1 MTTRVLFFD
10 TSAIIKIFLQEKG
23 SDVVKWLIQTKAT
36 SRLHFV
42 INEQVCKEFSERIKE
57 FSVSR
62 PHLNI
67 NAERILNLFFNHYVG
82 CKFRVI
88 GQEIISNTK
97 EEQNLSIII
106 KELNLITGKNDW
118 DALHYQSMV
127 NALAFLGGES
137 HPILVSG
144 DNDFVKKV
152 ARKGYRVINLNKQ
165 SLKEVKVWHNNAFN
179 IDAHKYGI

>member
-1 MTTRVLFFD
+1 MATKVLFFD

-23 SDVVKWLIQTKAT
+23 SDVVKWLIQTKAA

-42 INEQVCKEFSERIKE
+42 INEKVCNEFSERIKE

-67 NAERILNLFFNHYVG
+67 NAERTLNLFFNHYAG
-82 CKFRVI
+82 YKFRVI

-97 EEQNLSIII
+97 EEQNLSMIIE
-106 KELNLITGKNDW
+106 ELNLTIGKNDW
-118 DALHYQSMV
+118 DALHYQSIV
-127 NALAFLGGES
+127 NALAYLGGES

-144 DNDFVKKV
+144 DNNFVKKV

-165 SLKEVKVWHNNAFN
+165 SLEEIKVWHNNAFN
-179 IDAHKYGI
+179 VDTHKSGI